1 MNTEELKKLKQEEKS
16 LSAEEKL
23 EKALE
28 RLQAGKPIR
37 TKAKGRLTLNKI
49 NNEAGLGRSYI
60 HKFKDF
66 IEKDADPAIEE
77 YNGALDEL
85 KKALERLLAGKP
97 VRTKAKDRLTLNK
110 INNEADLEQNYI
122 HKCKDFV
129 ENVANPAIEKYNG
142 SMGYSEQSE
151 QITSGSKDMSELD
164 KLRAELNRERELKN
178 EYRWERDEALAI
190 NTKLETLN
198 KSLMFRVYELQEQLS
213 AEVVEFEHHKK

>member
-23 EKALE
+23 KKALE
-28 RLQAGKPIR
+28 RLQAGKPLR

-66 IEKDADPAIEE
+66 
-77 YNGALDEL
+77 
-85 KKALERLLAGKP
+85 
-97 VRTKAKDRLTLNK
+97 
-110 INNEADLEQNYI
+110 
-122 HKCKDFV
+122 V
-129 ENVANPAIEKYNG
+129 ENVANPAIEKYNDSLG
-142 SMGYSEQSE
+142 GTEQSE
-151 QITSGSKDMSELD
+151 QMASESEDMSEID
-164 KLRAELNRERELKN
+164 RLRVELNREKELKV
-178 EYRWERDEALAI
+178 EYRRERDEALAI
-190 NTKLETLN
+190 NTKLETIN

>member
-1 MNTEELKKLKQEEKS
+1 M
-16 LSAEEKL
+16 
-23 EKALE
+23 
-28 RLQAGKPIR
+28 
-37 TKAKGRLTLNKI
+37 
-49 NNEAGLGRSYI
+49 
-60 HKFKDF
+60 
-66 IEKDADPAIEE
+66 EKDADPAIEE

>member
-23 EKALE
+23 KKALE

-37 TKAKGRLTLNKI
+37 TKAKGLLTLHKI
-49 NNEAGLGRSYI
+49 NNEADLGRSYI

-66 IEKDADPAIEE
+66 VEKDAKPAIEE

-85 KKALERLLAGKP
+85 KKALERLLAGNP
-97 VRTKAKDRLTLNK
+97 VRTKAKKGRLTLNQ
-110 INNEADLEQNYI
+110 INNEADLEQSYI
-122 HKCKDFV
+122 HKFKDFV

-142 SMGYSEQSE
+142 SLDDSEQSE
-151 QITSGSKDMSELD
+151 RSKDMSELD
-164 KLRAELNRERELKN
+164 KLRAELNRERELKV
-178 EYRWERDEALAI
+178 EYRRERDEAIAI
-190 NTKLETLN
+190 NTELETLN

>member
-1 MNTEELKKLKQEEKS
+1 MNTEELKKLRQEEKS

-23 EKALE
+23 KKALE
-28 RLQAGKPIR
+28 RLQAGNPVR

-49 NNEAGLGRSYI
+49 NNEADLGRSYI

-77 YNGALDEL
+77 YNGALDEF
-85 KKALERLLAGKP
+85 KKALERLLAGTP
-97 VRTKAKDRLTLNK
+97 VRTKAKGRLTLNK

-122 HKCKDFV
+122 HKFKDFV

-142 SMGYSEQSE
+142 SLGYSEQSE
-151 QITSGSKDMSELD
+151 QVTSGSKDMSELD
-164 KLRAELNRERELKN
+164 KLRAELNRERELKV
-178 EYRWERDEALAI
+178 EYRRERDEAIAI
-190 NTKLETLN
+190 NTELETLN

>member
-23 EKALE
+23 KKALE
-28 RLQAGKPIR
+28 RLQAGKPVR

-66 IEKDADPAIEE
+66 
-77 YNGALDEL
+77 
-85 KKALERLLAGKP
+85 
-97 VRTKAKDRLTLNK
+97 
-110 INNEADLEQNYI
+110 
-122 HKCKDFV
+122 V

-142 SMGYSEQSE
+142 SLDDTEQSE
-151 QITSGSKDMSELD
+151 QMASESEDMSELD

>member
-23 EKALE
+23 KKALE
-28 RLQAGKPIR
+28 RLQAGKPVR

-66 IEKDADPAIEE
+66 
-77 YNGALDEL
+77 
-85 KKALERLLAGKP
+85 
-97 VRTKAKDRLTLNK
+97 
-110 INNEADLEQNYI
+110 
-122 HKCKDFV
+122 V

-142 SMGYSEQSE
+142 VLDNPEQSE
-151 QITSGSKDMSELD
+151 QMASGSEDMSELD
-164 KLRAELNRERELKN
+164 KLRAELNRERELKV
-178 EYRWERDEALAI
+178 EYRRERDEAIAI
-190 NTKLETLN
+190 NTELETLN

-213 AEVVEFEHHKK
+213 AEVVEFEHRKKNKI